1 MSPKP
6 VLVLGWA
13 GALPF
18 ILLALAAVAGRGSV
32 ATDALAALVA
42 YGGVIL
48 SFMGGVQWGLQMGMA
63 PEGGRTGYA
72 ISVLPAIAGFAAVLL
87 PPRGGLALLCAGFLA
102 LLAYDLRRSR
112 DGVGPAWYPALRKPL
127 TAAVAASLLAALAFA
142 HPAAG

>member
-1 MSPKP
+1 MSPRP

-18 ILLALAAVAGRGSV
+18 VVLTLAAIAGRGSV
-32 ATDALAALVA
+32 QTDALAALAA

-63 PEGGRTGYA
+63 PEGGRIGYA
-72 ISVLPAIAGFAAVLL
+72 MSVLPALAGFAAVLL
-87 PPRGGLALLCAGFLA
+87 PPRGGLPLLGAGFLA

-127 TAAVAASLLAALAFA
+127 TAAVVASLMLALAFA
-142 HPAAG
+142 PPAAG